1 MRDCA
6 SEPMTLTPN
15 SLQLALLS
23 AAILGFHH
31 GFDYDHIAAITDI
44 TSVQND
50 RWRGMRLGLL
60 YALGHAATVAVLGT
74 AVIVFQLSLPHGMD
88 RIAERL
94 VGLTLLILGIY
105 VLGSLSR
112 GNSAP
117 KSRFHLM
124 AKVLRWLHWKLKNY
138 WHDHE
143 HHAPEDKSWN
153 YSPKSVV
160 MIGLVH
166 GLGAETPSQLM
177 IFLLAA
183 NLGGISKGFLGLA
196 MFIAGLLVMNTIMT
210 ALSVG
215 IFGASSR
222 LPRLQFVV
230 TALTAIYSLA
240 VGAFFLFGS
249 SSLLPPLG

>member
-1 MRDCA
+1 
-6 SEPMTLTPN
+6 MTVTPN

-23 AAILGFHH
+23 AAILGFRH

-44 TSVQND
+44 TSVQTN

-60 YALGHAATVAVLGT
+60 YAVGHGVTVAILGS

-94 VGLTLLILGIY
+94 VGLTLLVLGVY
-105 VLGSLSR
+105 VLGSLFS

-117 KSRFHLM
+117 RSRFHLM
-124 AKVLRWLHWKLKNY
+124 AGALRWIHWKMKGYGHN
-138 WHDHE
+138 HNVPPPADT
-143 HHAPEDKSWN
+143 AWN
-153 YSPKSVV
+153 YNSKSVL
-160 MIGLVH
+160 MIGAVH

-183 NLGGISKGFLGLA
+183 NLGGIGKGFVGLA
-196 MFIAGLLVMNTIMT
+196 MFIAGLLAMNTVMT
-210 ALSVG
+210 ASAVG
-215 IFGASSR
+215 LFGFSSR
-222 LPRLQFVV
+222 LPRFQFVV

-240 VGAFFLFGS
+240 VGALFLLGS
-249 SSLLPPLG
+249 SGLLPALG